1 MAYQDGAGIG
11 VLNHYGPRDTGS
23 AEGVYNTSGAKNQ
36 AVVVFDGED
45 FPLRQYVPDNS
56 LVSNIITNF
65 ATGAITTATV
75 GETDISAAAPGAEVG
90 VSEGGELLIEGPTS
104 GYVIVEY
111 YRTAGMEVADTPAA

>member
-1 MAYQDGAGIG
+1 MAYENSAGIG

-23 AEGVYNTSGAKNQ
+23 AEGVYNTSGGKNQ

-45 FPLRQYVPDNS
+45 FPLRQYIPEDS
-56 LVSNIITNF
+56 LVINIVTAF

-75 GETDISAAAPGAEVG
+75 GGVDVSTAAPGAEVA
-90 VSEGGELLIEGPTS
+90 VADGGELVVEGPTS

-111 YRTAGMEVADTPAA
+111 WRTAAGQVS